1 MTMQNVPVNRPRP
14 SAPAGMRGGLP
25 ALDPFSAVD
34 AMFDS
39 FFGRRGVTPAQ
50 STPPLNVW
58 ETKRAWIVE
67 SELPGYTM
75 EQLDISLLGD
85 QLTLSGSREVS
96 APEGANVL
104 RSERRSQ
111 EFTRTITLPGDVD
124 QEGVTASLRNGVLTI
139 ELPKSPAA
147 QPRKIPV
154 ANG

>member
-1 MTMQNVPVNRPRP
+1 MTIQNVPMTRTRTTPPGVRRSP
-14 SAPAGMRGGLP
+14 L
-25 ALDPFSAVD
+25 ALDPLGAMD

-39 FFGRRGVTPAQ
+39 FFGARAPVATSA
-50 STPPLNVW
+50 PPLNLWDTGGSWVI
-58 ETKRAWIVE
+58 EM
-67 SELPGYTM
+67 ELPGFTM

-85 QLTLSGSREVS
+85 QLTLSGKREVS
-96 APEGANVL
+96 APESATIL

-111 EFTRTITLPGDVD
+111 EFTRSITLPGDVD